1 MEGKRTS
8 SNKSIC
14 EFISSASYG
23 TGNRVFERFKD
34 IKDRYQI
41 PDGQIELELTES
53 MVIEVKQ
60 LEKVKKIIAE
70 IQACGFLCS
79 LDDLA
84 LDIPHWHF

>member
-1 MEGKRTS
+1 MEQGIECLK
-8 SNKSIC
+8 
-14 EFISSASYG
+14 
-23 TGNRVFERFKD
+23 RFKD

-79 LDDLA
+79 LDDFGFGYSSLA
-84 LDIPHWHF
+84 LLKELM